1 MKFIELQEAFEL
13 ELNKFDD
20 IDKIPTSDIEYWL
33 NQGLYRF
40 IKTRYSGM
48 NSKHE
53 GVEQS
58 QKRIDDLRKLLI
70 SVTYS
75 GTNLIYTQY
84 AIVAGDYSIY
94 SGANQ
99 IITTLKFE
107 AIDKVN
113 IQDSN
118 LYSVILPDNYFL
130 KLSEIVGI
138 TPNDGVTIPCWQQNN
153 GQYITKYVT
162 PIHETTLTFGQRLEN
177 SLSQHNLHNATAKP
191 LSIQIDDKLCFYTDG
206 QYKVKDVTVH
216 YLKNPSKIDI
226 HTTPFEEYA
235 EMPKHT
241 HIEIVKIAALMYMEN
256 KGDQRYQTYLS
267 EVDMME

>member
-20 IDKIPTSDIEYWL
+20 IDKIPSTDIEYWL
-33 NQGLYRF
+33 NQGLMRF

-58 QKRIDDLRKLLI
+58 QKRVDDLRKLLL

-84 AIVAGDYSIY
+84 AIVTGDYSVY

-99 IITTLKFE
+99 IIATLTSE
-107 AIDKVN
+107 AVSKIN
-113 IQDSN
+113 NS
-118 LYSVILPDNYFL
+118 LYAVTLPDNYFL
-130 KLSEIVGI
+130 KLGEITGI
-138 TPNDGVTIPCWQQNN
+138 TPIDGSAIPCWQKKD
-153 GQYITKYVT
+153 GQYVTKYVT
-162 PIHETTLTFGQRLEN
+162 PTHETTLTIGQKLNN
-177 SLSQHNLHNATAKP
+177 SLSEHNLHNATAKP
-191 LSIQIDDKLCFYTDG
+191 LSLQINDKLCIYTDG
-206 QYKVKDVTVH
+206 KYEINEVTIH
-216 YLKNPSKIDI
+216 YLKYPSKIDI
-226 HTTPFEEYA
+226 HTIPFDEYT

-241 HIEIVKIAALMYMEN
+241 HIEIVKMAVLMYMEN
-256 KGDQRYQTYLS
+256 KGNPRYQSYLN

>member
-1 MKFIELQEAFEL
+1 MKYIELQTAFEL
-13 ELNKFDD
+13 E
-20 IDKIPTSDIEYWL
+20 IDQLDNNLTKPTTSDIEYWL
-33 NQGLYRF
+33 MAGLDKF

-58 QKRIDDLRKLLI
+58 QKRVDDLRKLLL

-84 AIVAGDYSIY
+84 AIVTGDYSVY

-99 IITTLKFE
+99 IIATLTSE
-107 AIDKVN
+107 AVSRVN
-113 IQDSN
+113 NS
-118 LYSVILPDNYFL
+118 LYTVTLPDNYFL
-130 KLSEIVGI
+130 KLGEITGI
-138 TPNDGVTIPCWQQNN
+138 VPVDGSTIPCWQKKD

-162 PIHETTLTFGQRLEN
+162 PIHETTLTIGQRLEN

-191 LSIQIDDKLCFYTDG
+191 LSIQIDNKICFYTDG
-206 QYKVKDVTVH
+206 QYKVRDVSVH
-216 YLKNPSKIDI
+216 YIKYPSKIDI
-226 HTTPFEEYA
+226 HTTPFDEYT

-241 HIEIVKIAALMYMEN
+241 HIEIVKMAVLMYMEN
-256 KGDQRYQTYLS
+256 KGNPRYQSYLN

>member
-20 IDKIPTSDIEYWL
+20 IDKIPSTDIEYWL
-33 NQGLYRF
+33 NQGLMRF

-58 QKRIDDLRKLLI
+58 QKRVDDLRKLLL

-84 AIVAGDYSIY
+84 AIVTGDYSVY

-99 IITTLKFE
+99 IIVTLQSGD
-107 AIDKVN
+107 AVN
-113 IQDSN
+113 KIN
-118 LYSVILPDNYFL
+118 NGLYTVTLPDNYFL
-130 KLSEIVGI
+130 KLGENTGIVPTDGI
-138 TPNDGVTIPCWQQNN
+138 TIPCWQQKD

-162 PIHETTLTFGQRLEN
+162 PIHETTLTIGQRLEN

-191 LSIQIDDKLCFYTDG
+191 LSIQIDNKICFYTDG
-206 QYKVKDVTVH
+206 QYKVRDVTVH
-216 YLKNPSKIDI
+216 YIKYPSKINI
-226 HTTPFEEYA
+226 HTTPFDEYT

-241 HIEIVKIAALMYMEN
+241 HMEIVKMAVLMYMEN
-256 KGDQRYQTYLS
+256 KGDQRYQSYLA
-267 EVDMME
+267 EIDMME